1 MRTFAALVVALAV
14 CGTWVAAGQKEQKP
28 KPKKP
33 VTHTVTID
41 ATSFKPASLTIA
53 PGDSVIWV
61 NKDLIPH
68 TATSKKPGIFD
79 SGDIAP
85 GKSWKHTFKTA
96 SGVDY
101 VCIYHPTMKGT
112 LAVKK

>member
-1 MRTFAALVVALAV
+1 MRTFAALIAALAI
-14 CGTWVAAGQKEQKP
+14 CGTWVMAGAAQKP
-28 KPKKP
+28 KARKP

-41 ATSFKPASLTIA
+41 ATSYSPATLTIA
-53 PGDSVIWV
+53 PGDSVVWE

-68 TATSKKPGIFD
+68 TATSKTRGQFD

-96 SGVDY
+96 GAFDY
-101 VCIYHPTMKGT
+101 VCIYHPPMKGK
-112 LAVKK
+112 LEVKE